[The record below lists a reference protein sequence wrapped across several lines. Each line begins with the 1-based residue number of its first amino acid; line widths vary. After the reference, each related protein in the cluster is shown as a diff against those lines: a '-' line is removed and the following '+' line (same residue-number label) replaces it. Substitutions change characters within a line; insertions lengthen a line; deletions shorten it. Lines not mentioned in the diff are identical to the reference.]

1 MISYPSS
8 TSRTGRRFGVG
19 RRSRS
24 GFVRDVVRWLI
35 AKAMALGRPGLGSQ
49 TRELTEG
56 GLRAGSSVP
65 SKARRTL
72 VGMNRTP
79 HLERLAAPAKA
90 VSRVSLVHRLRAHLA
105 RSPRALLAGSPRAR
119 LARACEPPHRT
130 TAAPDAHNTPT
141 RTALPA
147 RLPAR
152 NFHDTRPDPRLAP
165 TNLSRRSPSSRRP
178 NDTHPG
184 VLTPTPTQK
193 SKTHPSPPLI
203 PLLESQ
209 THGINRTI
217 PCNTQ
222 IHLHKPL
229 HQPNT

>member
-65 SKARRTL
+65 SKARSTL
-72 VGMNRTP
+72 ADMDLTP
-79 HLERLAAPAKA
+79 HFERLAAPAKA
-90 VSRVSLVHRLRAHLA
+90 VPRAGLVRRLRAHLA
-105 RSPRALLAGSPRAR
+105 RSPRARLSGSSRAR
-119 LARACEPPHRT
+119 LARACDPLHRT
-130 TAAPDAHNTPT
+130 TAARDARNTPT

-152 NFHDTRPDPRLAP
+152 NFHDTRPDPRLAL
-165 TNLSRRSPSSRRP
+165 TNLSRSSPSSRRP
-178 NDTHPG
+178 RDTHPG
-184 VLTPTPTQK
+184 VLARTRAPTPLLR
-193 SKTHPSPPLI
+193 SKAHLSPSHSPL
-203 PLLESQ
+203 Q
-209 THGINRTI
+209 T
-217 PCNTQ
+217 
-222 IHLHKPL
+222 
-229 HQPNT
+229 PNTLDQQNPPMQHPNSFA